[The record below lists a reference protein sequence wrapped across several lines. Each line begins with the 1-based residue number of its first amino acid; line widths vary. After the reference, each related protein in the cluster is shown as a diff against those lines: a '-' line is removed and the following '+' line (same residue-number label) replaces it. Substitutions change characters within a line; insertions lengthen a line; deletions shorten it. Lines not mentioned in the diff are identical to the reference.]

1 MRTRTRANMNTLEKY
16 FQTST
21 SSSEYVR
28 NYLSYLSELVLKLDR
43 DEIVKV
49 INLLLDA
56 RQSGKMI
63 FFIGNG
69 GSAATASHFA
79 NDLAIG
85 TRSNSNPFRV
95 MSLTDNNAV
104 ITAIANDYGY
114 ENVFVKQL
122 EALYS
127 KGDLL
132 VAISASGNSPNL
144 LKAVNFVKKR
154 NGLTI
159 GLTGFDGGKL
169 KKIVDYVIHV
179 PTDKGEYGPVE
190 DIHMIFDHIIGTYLM
205 YICRNQD

>member
-1 MRTRTRANMNTLEKY
+1 MNTLEKY

-49 INLLLDA
+49 INLFLDA
-56 RQSGKMI
+56 RQSGNTI

-85 TRSNSNPFRV
+85 TRSNPNPFRV

-114 ENVFVKQL
+114 ENVFVRQL
-122 EALYS
+122 EALFS

-132 VAISASGNSPNL
+132 VAISSSGNSNNL
-144 LKAVNFVKKR
+144 LKAVKFVRKR
-154 NGLTI
+154 DGLTI

-205 YICRNQD
+205 YTCRNQG

>member
-1 MRTRTRANMNTLEKY
+1 MNTLEKY

-49 INLLLDA
+49 INLFLDA
-56 RQSGKMI
+56 RQSGNTI

-95 MSLTDNNAV
+95 LSLTDNNAV

-127 KGDLL
+127 EGDLL

-154 NGLTI
+154 NGPTI

-205 YICRNQD
+205 YTCRNQG